1 VENPLSKLKIDY
13 WYKAMLV
20 ISTCVLIVS
29 LTVELKGVENSV
41 VQLISLGCAFWGLG
55 EWINHPYQE
64 KIGIGFKISGH
75 PRNGSVAGYAFDLVG
90 WILILIG
97 IFKVFR

>member
-1 VENPLSKLKIDY
+1 MENPLSKLKIDY
-13 WYKAMLV
+13 WYKAVLV
-20 ISTCVLIVS
+20 TSTCVLIVS
-29 LTVELKGVENSV
+29 LTVELKGVENSA
-41 VQLISLGCAFWGLG
+41 VQLISLGCVFWGLG

-75 PRNGSVAGYAFDLVG
+75 PRNGSGAGYAFDLFG

-97 IFKVFR
+97 IVKVFR